1 MRNLN
6 GPVVR
11 GSFAILLGLVMVMWP
26 EVAITYLV
34 ITIGVL
40 FMLPGILAAL
50 SYFARPRDES
60 GNRGIFPLEAAG
72 SILFGAWLVVMPG
85 FFVGILMYVL
95 GALLVIAGAQ
105 QIASLVAARK
115 WSRVPLGFYVM
126 PLLILVTGVMI
137 LAYPFESAAN
147 TFVIFG
153 IAILF
158 YGACELVNWYKFKR
172 GDRPDVL

>member
-60 GNRGIFPLEAAG
+60 GSRGIFPLEAAG
-72 SILFGAWLVVMPG
+72 SILFGAWLVAMPG

-115 WSRVPLGFYVM
+115 WSRVPLGFYIM

-158 YGACELVNWYKFKR
+158 YGTCELVNWYKFKR